1 MNLSQITHHFF
12 LCFLC
17 IELRDCFYLRMM
29 ESKEL
34 ELKGAI
40 EKPTKE
46 GRVKGGKR
54 RVNDGSRSAQREK
67 NIQTRR
73 SKRSRRSTLIGSQ
86 TRWMTIKGKPLFHD
100 RQVNESEEF
109 VIMSTA
115 TRIPTSDRL
124 QFKIYHIHQG
134 IHYNYTHYL
143 CE

>member
-1 MNLSQITHHFF
+1 MNLSQITHHFL

-17 IELRDCFYLRMM
+17 IEFRDCFYLRKM

-34 ELKGAI
+34 ELKG
-40 EKPTKE
+40 
-46 GRVKGGKR
+46 VKGDER
-54 RVNDGSRSAQREK
+54 RVNGGSGSTQREK
-67 NIQTRR
+67 NIHTTR
-73 SKRSRRSTLIGSQ
+73 RSRRSRRGALIGSP
-86 TRWMTIKGKPLFHD
+86 TRWMTIKGKPLFND

-134 IHYNYTHYL
+134 ISNNDTNYS
-143 CE
+143 